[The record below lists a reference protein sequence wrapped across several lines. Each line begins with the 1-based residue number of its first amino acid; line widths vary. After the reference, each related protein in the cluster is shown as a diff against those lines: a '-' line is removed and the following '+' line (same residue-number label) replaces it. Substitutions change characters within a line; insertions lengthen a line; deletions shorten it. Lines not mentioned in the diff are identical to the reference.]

1 MGAFLRPVVLS
12 VVVLF
17 ALPTVVTALWWSL
30 VDRPASWRS
39 ADWSSSGLLP
49 APESSDAAIYVLAA
63 RTGGFKGAFSAHSW
77 IVLKRPGQRHYDRY
91 DKVGWGLP
99 VRRNGFVADGYWY
112 SNPPRIVQ
120 AITGEAAVALLP
132 VVEAAIAA
140 YPFAGHGDYRIW
152 PGPNSNSFVAHV
164 LRQVPRLD
172 VALPA
177 NAVGRDYAPGLAS
190 VSLSPDRRDLHVT
203 LGGLVGLAIGRRHGF
218 EIHLLGL
225 VAGVDVVQPALKI
238 PAYGRLELL
247 RR

>member
-1 MGAFLRPVVLS
+1 MRAIFRPVVLG

-17 ALPTVVTALWWSL
+17 ALPAVGTALWWSL

-49 APESSDAAIYVLAA
+49 APKNVDAAIYVLAA
-63 RTGGFKGAFSAHSW
+63 RTGGFKGAFSSHSW
-77 IVLKRPGQRHYDRY
+77 IVLKRPDRQDYDRY

-99 VRRNGFVADGYWY
+99 VRHNGFVADGYWY

-120 AITGEAAVALLP
+120 AITGEAAASLLP
-132 VVEAAIAA
+132 VVEAAIAT
-140 YPFAGHGDYRIW
+140 YPFAGRGDYRIW

-164 LRQVPRLD
+164 LRRVPQLD

-203 LGGLVGLAIGRRHGF
+203 LGGFAGLAVGRRHGF
-218 EIHLLGL
+218 EIHLFGL
-225 VAGVDVVQPALKI
+225 VAGVDIVRPALKI